1 MIKGSI
7 FQKDITVLNV
17 YLYSKRASTMRKI
30 LIETQEEIDEFTII
44 AGDSFCCCC
53 FVTKSGPN
61 LCAPMDCSTPVCPCP
76 SLSSGVYVH
85 LRFMS
90 IELVMPS
97 NHPILCCPF
106 SSCPQSFPASG
117 SFLVSWLFASDGQ
130 IIRVSASVLPMN
142 IQGNFL

>member
-53 FVTKSGPN
+53 FMTKSGPN

-90 IELVMPS
+90 IELVIPS
-97 NHPILCCPF
+97 NHLLLCCLLLLPLIF
-106 SSCPQSFPASG
+106 PSIRSFPVSWFFPSG
-117 SFLVSWLFASDGQ
+117 SQSIGAS
-130 IIRVSASVLPMN
+130 VSASVLPKN
-142 IQGNFL
+142 IQG